1 MAFGF
6 LAFWLLA
13 FWLFG
18 LLPLWL
24 LAFQLLAF
32 WLLAFSFLARWLL
45 AFCLL
50 AFWFVLGAG
59 DVCLTECQTRV
70 VDGFSMV
77 EVDCGALE
85 SQFVRLCSS
94 ADMLNR
100 SDMPVFDIDS
110 PVVRSAFRANK
121 HRQGWSLHNHF
132 LFPQRPFLKKPQHL
146 CCHLCQCHLHR
157 SLFHG
162 FPRWRTSIRQS
173 CQILC
178 LWALLH
184 APRLAKC
191 IPPWHPLSTAA
202 WRLRTL
208 HSELVQSI
216 VCPLLGA
223 KLPYIY

>member
-1 MAFGF
+1 M
-6 LAFWLLA
+6 
-13 FWLFG
+13 
-18 LLPLWL
+18 PLWL

-45 AFCLL
+45 AFWLL

-59 DVCLTECQTRV
+59 DVFLTECQTRV

-132 LFPQRPFLKKPQHL
+132 LFPQHPFLKKPFAPTPLLPSMSVSPPEKPLSWVSSLADQHQTVVKFCVFGPFFTPPGWRNVFRRGIPFQL
-146 CCHLCQCHLHR
+146 
-157 SLFHG
+157 
-162 FPRWRTSIRQS
+162 PRGGCARYTASWFRASFVHCLGQS
-173 CQILC
+173 C
-178 LWALLH
+178 H
-184 APRLAKC
+184 T
-191 IPPWHPLSTAA
+191 STD
-202 WRLRTL
+202 RR
-208 HSELVQSI
+208 
-216 VCPLLGA
+216 
-223 KLPYIY
+223 KFK